1 MKIRGS
7 SARAIAILA
16 GAGIAA
22 FAISTAAVS
31 SATTHL
37 SSPSLAAKY
46 PFSPF
51 SFTGGVSTSVPANPA
66 TFSLS
71 FTTSFGLAADSPG
84 IVNATTGTLDKVT
97 VTEKVAYPIPDTG
110 AQLVGPAQL
119 PFSSETLKLAV
130 PIKGSCFTLQ
140 ATTGNYVFSGDLSC
154 VTPTLTLGSTAYS
167 VSSLLTSLSGS
178 FTPPNPASGAEGSG
192 SLTATF
198 SNPGYTFP
206 VATLGSGGGTTLTIG
221 ANGATVATQSVTF
234 TGSTAAGG

>member
-1 MKIRGS
+1 VKIQGS

-22 FAISTAAVS
+22 FAVSTAAVS
-31 SATTHL
+31 SATTHS
-37 SSPSLAAKY
+37 SSPSVAAKY

-51 SFTGGVSTSVPANPA
+51 SFSGGVSTSAPANPT

-71 FTTSFGLAADSPG
+71 FTTSFGLAAGSPG
-84 IVNATTGTLDKVT
+84 IVNSTTGTLDKVT
-97 VTEKVAYPIPDTG
+97 VTEKVAYPIPATG

-119 PFSSETLKLAV
+119 PFSSEKLALAIA
-130 PIKGSCFTLQ
+130 IKGSCFVLQ
-140 ATTGNYVFSGDLSC
+140 AASGNYVFTGRLSC
-154 VTPTLTLGSTAYS
+154 VTSTLTLGSTSYK

-178 FTPPNPASGAEGSG
+178 FTPPGPASGEGSG
-192 SLTATF
+192 TLTASF

-221 ANGATVATQSVTF
+221 SNGATVPTQSVTF